1 RATLLDQ
8 LGGLDDAWRARVT
21 ALTNVRLPP
30 RRRHTTLN
38 SGARSAFVQRLF
50 RAALAFEQAAIRN
63 ATKWGQPGALV
74 ETLLNRAVIF
84 QRLGRTRGA
93 LADLEAARAQF
104 LKVSDLRARS
114 RFEGELAVMEGEI
127 LSESTPAAGVHVLQK
142 ASNTLTSMQFDMM
155 RARVEYAL
163 GVSEERI
170 GNRGSALAAYRRGV
184 EVIERQRDPL
194 AAATQ
199 MQSVDLVWD
208 MYERLFTRRLEDEGG
223 AAAFESAE
231 AGRARVLRRLLPAG
245 APDVPPLSDIPGLLP
260 GNTALLYFVVTEHET
275 VPGWISRS
283 RVQITRFSV
292 ERARLAFQLR

>member
-1 RATLLDQ
+1 
-8 LGGLDDAWRARVT
+8 
-21 ALTNVRLPP
+21 
-30 RRRHTTLN
+30 
-38 SGARSAFVQRLF
+38 
-50 RAALAFEQAAIRN
+50 
-63 ATKWGQPGALV
+63 
-74 ETLLNRAVIF
+74 
-84 QRLGRTRGA
+84 
-93 LADLEAARAQF
+93 EAARAQF
-104 LKVSDLRARS
+104 LKVSDPRARS

-127 LSESTPAAGVHVLQK
+127 LSESMPAAGIPVLQK

-163 GVSEERI
+163 GASEERI

-231 AGRARVLRRLLPAG
+231 AGRARGRRRVVPAG
-245 APDVPPLSDIPGLLP
+245 RPGGPAPSPRPGPAP
-260 GNTALLYFVVTEHET
+260 GTNPHPA
-275 VPGWISRS
+275 
-283 RVQITRFSV
+283 FS
-292 ERARLAFQLR
+292 L